1 MVQYS
6 DFLDNFNVT
15 ALQEFVS
22 WEQIQ
27 EFSEQNNIKPDSTL
41 ALASFIGMLM
51 MAQQYTMSKNK
62 DFIPPS
68 SSILEERIGNRRKLR
83 RRRKRKKKVTPNY
96 QKKNKWQQNNWVKNL
111 DFDYNYPDFYDDK
124 NYEYIDDVDVEKI
137 KLNFENNRKIS
148 SSDDLPAGL
157 AFDFKAIDY
166 DDYEFEE
173 VGLLN
178 FNKPPKYEE
187 KSFGQKLSKRKMPS
201 VQIVRRRRPPPVTAG
216 YLRNQRPSRPSYSVG
231 LLRTKPR
238 IGTSPFLQSLGSRF
252 DFPSLAAIAGLWFV
266 WQNYLVNLVPTTVL
280 SDFVNS
286 LGRANNH
293 EISDDIIHL
302 LHTFSKLK
310 KIH

>member
-1 MVQYS
+1 
-6 DFLDNFNVT
+6 
-15 ALQEFVS
+15 
-22 WEQIQ
+22 
-27 EFSEQNNIKPDSTL
+27 
-41 ALASFIGMLM
+41 M
-51 MAQQYTMSKNK
+51 MAQQYTMSKKK
-62 DFIPPS
+62 DFIPPN

-96 QKKNKWQQNNWVKNL
+96 QKKNKWQQVKCNTALFLYSDVFQNNWVKNL

-137 KLNFENNRKIS
+137 KLNLENNRKIS
-148 SSDDLPAGL
+148 TSDDLPAGL

-201 VQIVRRRRPPPVTAG
+201 VQSNISKLYYFALKFQIHSYCKLYLVNEISTISVVRRRRPPPVTAG

-238 IGTSPFLQSLGSRF
+238 
-252 DFPSLAAIAGLWFV
+252 
-266 WQNYLVNLVPTTVL
+266 
-280 SDFVNS
+280 
-286 LGRANNH
+286 
-293 EISDDIIHL
+293 
-302 LHTFSKLK
+302 
-310 KIH
+310 

>member
-1 MVQYS
+1 MLPVDYS
-6 DFLDNFNVT
+6 
-15 ALQEFVS
+15 QRS
-22 WEQIQ
+22 KQI
-27 EFSEQNNIKPDSTL
+27 EDEMNELI
-41 ALASFIGMLM
+41 
-51 MAQQYTMSKNK
+51 
-62 DFIPPS
+62 
-68 SSILEERIGNRRKLR
+68 
-83 RRRKRKKKVTPNY
+83 
-96 QKKNKWQQNNWVKNL
+96 
-111 DFDYNYPDFYDDK
+111 
-124 NYEYIDDVDVEKI
+124 
-137 KLNFENNRKIS
+137 
-148 SSDDLPAGL
+148 
-157 AFDFKAIDY
+157 
-166 DDYEFEE
+166 
-173 VGLLN
+173 GLLN

-302 LHTFSKLK
+302 FHTFIK
-310 KIH
+310 